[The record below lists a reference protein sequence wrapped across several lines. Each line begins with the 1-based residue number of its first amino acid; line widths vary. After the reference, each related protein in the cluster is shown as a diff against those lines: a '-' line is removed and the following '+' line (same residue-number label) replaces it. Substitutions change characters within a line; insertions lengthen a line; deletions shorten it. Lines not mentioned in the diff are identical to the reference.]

1 MASEPALT
9 LYGYWRSSA
18 SYRVRIAL
26 NLKGL
31 EYAQKPVHLVRGG
44 GEQHASAYRELN
56 PQQLVPVLSDG
67 RRVIRQSI
75 AIIEYLDEAY
85 PETHALL
92 PAGPRERAQVRELAL
107 LVACDVHPLGNLRVM
122 HYLEQQFGADDAART
137 AWMRHWMAEGFS
149 AFEEILNTNLAT
161 GRYCYGDE
169 PTMADLCLVPQ
180 MYNARRYGLDLE
192 PYPLLQR
199 IESNCLELAEFEAA
213 RPENQPDAA

>member
-26 NLKGL
+26 NLKAL
-31 EYAQKPVHLVRGG
+31 DYVQKPVHLVRDG

-56 PQQLVPVLSDG
+56 PQRLVPVLSDG

-92 PAGPRERAQVRELAL
+92 PSGPRERAQVRELAL
-107 LVACDVHPLGNLRVM
+107 LVACDVHPLSNLRVM
-122 HYLEQQFGADDAART
+122 HYLEQQFAAGEESRV

-180 MYNARRYGLDLE
+180 MYNARRFGLDLE

-199 IESNCLELAEFEAA
+199 IEGNCLQLAGFQAA